1 MRNARRTAM
10 RTILPDISQMDSDSM
25 LVHVVDV
32 QSTPIGSVNQRFSL
46 SGKDSEPPLGLTFV
60 ARTVHGA
67 NLERRCR

>member
-1 MRNARRTAM
+1 
-10 RTILPDISQMDSDSM
+10 MDFDST
-25 LVHVVDV
+25 LLNVVNV

-46 SGKDSEPPLGLTFV
+46 SRNDSEPPLGLTFV